1 MSEDLNSL
9 AAEKWPSSPAGKNQL
24 IELSVFLF
32 LILPSLVFSF
42 FIAGQGNVNFVL
54 ISSSTI
60 LRDLS
65 LVSLILFFIWRNR
78 EQVSAI
84 GWTTR
89 NFWGEIGLGIVLFIP
104 SFFAAGALESSLH
117 RAGLS
122 APSTQLPALVSEK
135 GLTEFLL
142 AFLMVVVVA
151 FAEETIF
158 RGYLMLRFR
167 SITSSPVAA
176 VFLSAVIFSLGHG
189 YEGTASVVTIG
200 FLGAFWA
207 LIYLWRRSLTSLFVM
222 HFLQDF
228 IGIVLIPLLKQLKS
242 VH

>member
-1 MSEDLNSL
+1 MSDDLNNPQTT
-9 AAEKWPSSPAGKNQL
+9 KWRSYPDGKNQL

-42 FIAGQGNVNFVL
+42 FIAGQGNVNFIL

-65 LVSLILFFIWRNR
+65 LVSLILFFIRRNG
-78 EQVSAI
+78 EPVSAI

-89 NFWGEIGLGIVLFIP
+89 NFLREVGLGIVLFIP
-104 SFFAAGALESSLH
+104 SFFAAGVLESLLH
-117 RAGLS
+117 KAGLS
-122 APSTQLPALVSEK
+122 APSTPLPALVSEK

-158 RGYLMLRFR
+158 RGYLMLRFT
-167 SITSSPVAA
+167 SITASPAAA

-228 IGIVLIPLLKQLKS
+228 IGIVLVPLLRQLN
-242 VH
+242 HHP

>member
-1 MSEDLNSL
+1 MSEDLNNP
-9 AAEKWPSSPAGKNQL
+9 AIGKRPSYSGPKDQL
-24 IELSVFLF
+24 IELAVFLF

-42 FIAGQGNVNFVL
+42 FIAGQGSVNFIL

-65 LVSLILFFIWRNR
+65 LVCLILFFIRRNG
-78 EQVSAI
+78 EPIIAI

-89 NFWGEIGLGIVLFIP
+89 NFWREIGLGIVLFIP

-117 RAGLS
+117 KAGLS
-122 APSTQLPALVSEK
+122 APSTQLPALTSEK
-135 GLTEFLL
+135 DLTEFLL
-142 AFLMVVVVA
+142 AFLMVVIVA

-158 RGYLMLRFR
+158 RGYLMLRFT
-167 SITSSPVAA
+167 SITSSPAAA
-176 VFLSAVIFSLGHG
+176 VLLSAVIFSLGHG

-200 FLGAFWA
+200 LLGAFWS
-207 LIYLWRRSLTSLFVM
+207 LIYLWRKSLTSLFVM

-228 IGIVLIPLLKQLKS
+228 IGIVLIPLLKQLKFT
-242 VH
+242 H